1 MAGMIP
7 WQRLISSNPVLLQL
21 LTFPETWELFLTH
34 HSIITED
41 LVDYL
46 YEAIVKIYTNQTDD
60 EGGGVPEETVEAE
73 DRILDFNTLT
83 NLVNS
88 IDIPATFNTLTGIF
102 NFITANF
109 DVVTALALVR
119 HLENRASYDPR

>member
-1 MAGMIP
+1 M
-7 WQRLISSNPVLLQL
+7 
-21 LTFPETWELFLTH
+21 
-34 HSIITED
+34 
-41 LVDYL
+41 VDYL

-60 EGGGVPEETVEAE
+60 EGGGVPEEAVEAE